1 MEVAFLG
8 IDLAKNVFQL
18 HGENADGQMV
28 LQRRVRRDRLMVE
41 VEALSPCT
49 IAIEA
54 CTGAFYWQ
62 RRFEAAGHRVR
73 IIAPQYVKPFAQHQK
88 NDRNDAAA
96 ICRAVRQPDM
106 RFVPGKSLEQQDIQ
120 ALHRGRQRLVNHRT
134 ALVAQMRGLLLD
146 RGIGFAQSITRAR
159 REIKALLEDGASEI
173 SELFRS
179 MLAQL
184 YAIFRTLDEQI
195 AWFDREI
202 EKVFRSSETCRR
214 LAKIRGVG
222 PKTATAIVAAV
233 GDGAEFANGRHLA
246 AWMGLVPRQHSS
258 GNRQRLF
265 GISKRGDRHLR
276 TLLIHGA
283 RAVVRTSATRNDA
296 QGAWI
301 RDLQARRGAAKT
313 IVAVANKNAR
323 VIFAMLKAGT
333 EYRAA

>member
-8 IDLAKNVFQL
+8 IDLAKNIFQL
-18 HGENADGQMV
+18 HGEGPEGEVV
-28 LQRRVRRDRLMVE
+28 LQRRVRRDRLMAE
-41 VEALSPCT
+41 VEALAPCT

-62 RRFEAAGHRVR
+62 RRFQDAGRRVR

-96 ICRAVRQPDM
+96 ICRAVRQPNM
-106 RFVPGKSLEQQDIQ
+106 KFVPGKTLEQQDVQ

-146 RGIGFAQSITRAR
+146 RGIAFAQSITRAR
-159 REIKALLEDGASEI
+159 REIRILLEEEAPEL

-184 YAIFRTLDEQI
+184 YGCLLALDQQI
-195 AWFDREI
+195 TWFDREI
-202 EKVFRSSETCRR
+202 EKVFQASETCRR

-233 GDGAEFANGRHLA
+233 GDGAEFTNGRHLA
-246 AWMGLVPRQHSS
+246 AWVGLVPRQHSS
-258 GNRQRLF
+258 GNRQRLL

-283 RAVVRTSATRNDA
+283 RAVVRTSATRDDA

-301 RDLQARRGAAKT
+301 RDLKARRGAAKT

-323 VIFAMLKAGT
+323 VIFAMLRKGT
-333 EYRAA
+333 EFRAA

>member
-1 MEVAFLG
+1 
-8 IDLAKNVFQL
+8 
-18 HGENADGQMV
+18 
-28 LQRRVRRDRLMVE
+28 MVE
-41 VEALSPCT
+41 VEAVPPCT

-54 CTGAFYWQ
+54 CTGTFYCQ

-96 ICRAVRQPDM
+96 ICRAARQPDM
-106 RFVPGKSLEQQDIQ
+106 KFVPTKTLEQQDIQ

-146 RGIGFAQSITRAR
+146 RGVAFAQSITRAR
-159 REIKALLEDGASEI
+159 REIRMLIEQGASEL
-173 SELFRS
+173 SDLFRS

-184 YAIFRTLDEQI
+184 YNCFLALDRQI
-195 AWFDREI
+195 AWFDSEI

-222 PKTATAIVAAV
+222 PKTAIAIVAAV
-233 GDGAEFANGRHLA
+233 GDGAEFTNGRHLA

-283 RAVVRTSATRNDA
+283 RAVVRTSRARDDA
-296 QGAWI
+296 QSNWI
-301 RDLQARRGAAKT
+301 RDLEARRGAAKT

-323 VIFAMLKAGT
+323 VILAMIKKGT
-333 EYRAA
+333 EFRQA